1 LTREIDTDNDRRISK
16 AEFTS
21 EKIKPIIE
29 KWVGKINDWDKEFQS
44 IDKNGGG
51 QILFNEFIDW
61 AVSKDLEVEGEKD

>member
-1 LTREIDTDNDRRISK
+1 M
-16 AEFTS
+16 
-21 EKIKPIIE
+21 PINGNI
-29 KWVGKINDWDKEFQS
+29 VLEFQS

>member
-1 LTREIDTDNDRRISK
+1 MAK
-16 AEFTS
+16 F
-21 EKIKPIIE
+21 P
-29 KWVGKINDWDKEFQS
+29 EFQS